1 MKRTDYPDSIEWIID
16 NDDSF
21 YLDGDEPVP
30 SMTALFLADIFGVTI
45 EKVIADLRK
54 QHERLNK

>member
-1 MKRTDYPDSIEWIID
+1 MDYPDSIEWIVN

-45 EKVIADLRK
+45 EKVITDLRK